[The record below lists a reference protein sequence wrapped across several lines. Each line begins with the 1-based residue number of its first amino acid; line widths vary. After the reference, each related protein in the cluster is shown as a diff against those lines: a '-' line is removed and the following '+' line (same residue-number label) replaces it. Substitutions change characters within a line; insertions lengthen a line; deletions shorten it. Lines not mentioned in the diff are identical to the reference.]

1 MCTQVLEVLDRV
13 EITNVS
19 VSAGHPSSS
28 SIYPACFAPYVIT
41 TACSDGTV
49 RFWKCQTADS
59 SGVSENQAVKYE
71 WHEWEMMIRTEDTS
85 SIKVP
90 GLYLCKLY
98 IILIVII
105 KFVWSVCTHR
115 RWGHKNL
122 PGAYS
127 ELACAPQRATWWN
140 FHNVIFICSSY
151 FSGNKLLTRKQWMK
165 QLT

>member
-1 MCTQVLEVLDRV
+1 MLSPQEPKVTSVDKKNSLKHWSATKFTIPTFQVCTQVLEVLDRV

-59 SGVSENQAVKYE
+59 SGTSENQAVKYE

-98 IILIVII
+98 ITLIVII
-105 KFVWSVCTHR
+105 NWDIKIF
-115 RWGHKNL
+115 
-122 PGAYS
+122 
-127 ELACAPQRATWWN
+127 LAPTQN
-140 FHNVIFICSSY
+140 
-151 FSGNKLLTRKQWMK
+151 
-165 QLT
+165 